1 MICGMMMYHKLK
13 RIDMNTEIEAYR
25 KHRNL
30 KLAAKE
36 LNIPW
41 QTLYVHLKKA
51 NEPVIGNKSKYGSLR
66 DKIGALGEAEFKRLV
81 PFAIDQNNIVHQ
93 AKYDFDVLGFKVDVK
108 AGNLRQLNKRYPNKS
123 WSFSFKRQA
132 PICDFICCFCMSDDK
147 SIAHVLLVPSELFQ
161 DLQTVSVSQKG
172 SSKWLE
178 YKIEPDDLAKFF
190 FDLKS

>member
-13 RIDMNTEIEAYR
+13 RTDMNNEIEAYR

-51 NEPVIGNKSKYGSLR
+51 NEPVIGDKLRYGSHR
-66 DKIGALGEAEFKRLV
+66 DKIGAFGEAEFRRLV
-81 PFAIDQNNIVHQ
+81 PFAIDRNSFAHQ
-93 AKYDFDVLGFKVDVK
+93 AKYDFDVLGLKVDVK
-108 AGNLRQLNKRYPNKS
+108 AGNLRQLNQRYPHKS

-132 PICDFICCFCMSDDK
+132 LICDFICCFCMGDDR
-147 SIAHVLLVPSELFQ
+147 SIVHVLLVPSELFK
-161 DLQTVSVSQKG
+161 DLQTVSVTQTG
-172 SSKWLE
+172 ASKWMD
-178 YKIEPDDLAKFF
+178 YKIEPEELVKFFSDLA
-190 FDLKS
+190 S